1 MWQLFCCCCCSRYLC
16 GPCDWSLFYRA
27 VLTVLS
33 SLFST
38 ISLIRGSRGGQGVRT
53 PPPLKYHKAIGFL
66 SNTGPDP
73 LENHK
78 ATMPAFYVGP
88 TSARQRNAI
97 KMAFRWRAND
107 GPLIVV
113 FESSLPLSN
122 KQTKRCQSLTPSD
135 KTVWIRECH
144 CFTLFVFLL
153 SCDS

>member
-1 MWQLFCCCCCSRYLC
+1 MGLVT
-16 GPCDWSLFYRA
+16 GPC
-27 VLTVLS
+27 
-33 SLFST
+33 ST
-38 ISLIRGSRGGQGVRT
+38 GLYLPSFLVCFQPSRSYADPEEDRGSGPP

-88 TSARQRNAI
+88 TSARQR
-97 KMAFRWRAND
+97 
-107 GPLIVV
+107 PLIVV
-113 FESSLPLSN
+113 FESSLPSSN

-135 KTVWIRECH
+135 KTFWIRECH